1 MAGTFRAG
9 GLSSGID
16 TNSIVD
22 SLVALQRKP
31 IEKLQEKRKLVDV
44 KVSALAQLTSKLKA
58 FETAARDLSTLGAR
72 GFSVSTQPASVGV
85 TTGVGATAGR
95 YSLEVGTL
103 AQAAKAR
110 STPFASGATVAGG
123 SLHIEADGDTF
134 DITLDDGATLEATA
148 EAIRASGAPVT
159 ATIIN
164 DGTSRHLVLTRTS
177 PGHEIGQPASSAL
190 SITETTTG
198 SGGQALGLATVVSAA
213 NAQLSI
219 DGLDIERRSNTI
231 TDALPGVTLT
241 LQKQTTAAEDLVITD
256 DPAATKAALQKVV
269 DAYNE
274 VIKVV
279 QGELDLKADTDR
291 NKTLGG
297 DPAVRAL
304 QSRMQSILVREVGSG
319 DVRTLADLGVKS
331 GRNGTLS
338 IDSATFDRAMAS
350 DAGSVD
356 ALFDDGLAD
365 LASTVVDA
373 FTDVVDGS
381 LTLRNKGLTD
391 EGERIDERIAKLEAR
406 VERYQ
411 ELLIARFTAMEQ
423 IVSATKS
430 IGTFLSSREAAQKKE

>member
-9 GLSSGID
+9 GLASGMD
-16 TNSIVD
+16 TNSIID

-31 IEKLQEKRKLVDV
+31 IEKLESSRKIVDV
-44 KVSALAQLTSKLKA
+44 KVSALAQLTAKLKA
-58 FETAARDLSTLGAR
+58 FETAARDLATLGAQ
-72 GFSVSTQPASVGV
+72 GFTVSTQPASVGV
-85 TTGVGATAGR
+85 TTGVGASAGR
-95 YSLEVGTL
+95 YSLEVSSL

-123 SLHIEADGDTF
+123 TLHIEADGDAF
-134 DITLDDGATLEATA
+134 DVTLDDGATLEEAA

-159 ATIIN
+159 ATIID
-164 DGTSRHLVLTRTS
+164 DGTNRHLVLTRTTA
-177 PGHEIGQPASSAL
+177 GHEIGQPAASAL

-198 SGGQALGLATVVSAA
+198 SGGQALGLATVVTAA

-231 TDALPGVTLT
+231 ADALPGVTLT
-241 LQKQTTAAEDLVITD
+241 VQKQTTAAEDLVITD
-256 DPAATKAALQKVV
+256 NPGATKAALQKVV

-279 QGELDLKADTDR
+279 QGELDLDADTDR

-297 DPAVRAL
+297 EPAIRAL
-304 QSRMQSILVREVGSG
+304 QARMQSMLVREVGSG

-331 GRNGTLS
+331 GRDGTLS
-338 IDSATFDRAMAS
+338 IDGASFDRAMAN

-381 LTLRNKGLTD
+381 LTLRTKGLAD
-391 EGERIDERIAKLEAR
+391 EKKRLDERIARLEAR

-423 IVSATKS
+423 IVSSTKS
-430 IGTFLSSREAAQKKE
+430 IGTFLSSQEASQKKE